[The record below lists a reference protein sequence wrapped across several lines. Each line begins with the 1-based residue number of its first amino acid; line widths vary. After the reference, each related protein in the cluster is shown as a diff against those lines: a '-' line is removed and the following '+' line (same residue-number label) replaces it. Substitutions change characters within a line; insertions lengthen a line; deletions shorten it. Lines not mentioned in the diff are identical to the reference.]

1 MLAYL
6 AVHVITQIRL
16 SVCSVGAG
24 YFITVSALICSA
36 LLHNLLEFSLAV
48 STELG
53 WQNTGVAKKR
63 SWHARCAKAHAQV
76 LQSQH
81 GLLELP
87 FALPGNRLLLFLL
100 S

>member
-1 MLAYL
+1 MLF
-6 AVHVITQIRL
+6 VTQPGPRT
-16 SVCSVGAG
+16 
-24 YFITVSALICSA
+24 TVSALICSA

-53 WQNTGVAKKR
+53 WQIRPELGVAKQR